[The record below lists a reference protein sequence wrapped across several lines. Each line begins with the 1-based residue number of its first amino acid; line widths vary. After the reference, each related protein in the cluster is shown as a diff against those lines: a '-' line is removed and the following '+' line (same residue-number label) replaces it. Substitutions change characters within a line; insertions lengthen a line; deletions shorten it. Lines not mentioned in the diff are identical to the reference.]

1 MTGVVIARRP
11 YIFCGASARLE
22 DVGKVSDDVLR
33 WQNREDILCLPS
45 WEIPRLLFP
54 VLDV

>member
-22 DVGKVSDDVLR
+22 DVGKVSDVGTQR
-33 WQNREDILCLPS
+33 SKRGGIVRTLCLDLI
-45 WEIPRLLFP
+45 EQR
-54 VLDV
+54 VD